1 MKISSDWVVYYLR
14 SFSLCDA
21 NTSNAQIGR
30 AVKQVLDGMGCIVDR
45 KIVQVRSP
53 VVRSMEAEFSKT
65 EFAKVGCVY
74 DLSIERLPEFFKKLS
89 VVLKIKLK

>member
-14 SFSLCDA
+14 SFGLCDS

-45 KIVQVRSP
+45 KIVQVKSP
-53 VVRSMEAEFSKT
+53 VVRAMEEEFSKT
-65 EFAKVGCVY
+65 EFAKIGCVY
-74 DLSIERLPEFFKKLS
+74 DLSVDRLPEFFRKLCGA
-89 VVLKIKLK
+89 LKIKLE